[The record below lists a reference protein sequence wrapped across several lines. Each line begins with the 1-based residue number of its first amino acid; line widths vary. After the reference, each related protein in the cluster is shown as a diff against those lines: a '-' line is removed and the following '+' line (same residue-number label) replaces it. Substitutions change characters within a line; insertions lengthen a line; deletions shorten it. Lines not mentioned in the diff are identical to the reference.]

1 MPSRASF
8 HYLFKI
14 IYYLNLWA
22 ISYAVIYTDNKIG
35 CPTFSGAIVGGG
47 VGAIGGIVG
56 SIVGI
61 PGAIVGGILG
71 GAIGGNV
78 GGKIAGEETLKE
90 PNKFLKRFIAYSFLA
105 PAIFLGMYYVDR
117 LNNPDLY
124 NGIDNISMAVMKR

>member
-1 MPSRASF
+1 MGRLETSKLVEITGTLGGVAFGAGITVAYNYNPELVSYMAAIGGF
-8 HYLFKI
+8 TGF
-14 IYYLNLWA
+14 NLGA
-22 ISYAVIYTDNKIG
+22 CVGGAVTDNKIG

-78 GGKIAGEETLKE
+78 VGKIAGEETLKE
-90 PNKFLKRFIAYSFLA
+90 PNKFLK
-105 PAIFLGMYYVDR
+105 
-117 LNNPDLY
+117 
-124 NGIDNISMAVMKR
+124 